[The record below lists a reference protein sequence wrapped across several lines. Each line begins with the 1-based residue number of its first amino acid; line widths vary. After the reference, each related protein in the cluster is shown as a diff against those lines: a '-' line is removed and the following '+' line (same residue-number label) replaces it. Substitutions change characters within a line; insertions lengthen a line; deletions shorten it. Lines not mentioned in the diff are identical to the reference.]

1 MLTIKEYSAMVGQ
14 AIANLDLDSRK
25 PEQLYQPIAYTLEG
39 GGKRLRPVML
49 LMAADAFGGN
59 AEKATEPAAGIEIF
73 HNFTL
78 LHDDV
83 MDSSDT
89 RHGLPTVHKKWD
101 ENTAILSGDAMLT
114 LATELIA
121 QVEPG
126 MLPEIL
132 KTFNQMAMRLYDG
145 QRLDMDFEKRDDVSP
160 AEYREMIEGKTGA
173 LMGAAARIGALIGGS
188 SAEDA
193 RKMEEFGMHLG
204 VAFQIQD
211 DWLDVYGNPATFG
224 KPIGGDILNDK
235 KTFLRL
241 TAIERAGSLRNA
253 LNSSFS
259 LPPSEEKIKS
269 VRGLYTLLGVSDI
282 AAKTVTEE
290 SEAAIS
296 ALEATSMP
304 EEGREAFR
312 KLAESLVG
320 RDK

>member
-1 MLTIKEYSAMVGQ
+1 MLTIKEYSAMAGQ
-14 AIANLDLDSRK
+14 AIDNLDLGSGK
-25 PEQLYQPIAYTLEG
+25 PEKLYMPITYTLEG
-39 GGKRLRPVML
+39 GGKRLRPIML

-59 AEKATEPAAGIEIF
+59 PEKAIKPAVGIEIF

-83 MDSSDT
+83 MDASDT
-89 RHGLPTVHKKWD
+89 RHRMPTVHKKWD

-121 QVEPG
+121 NVDTQL
-126 MLPEIL
+126 LPEIL
-132 KTFNQMAMRLYDG
+132 KTFNQMAMHLYEG
-145 QRLDMDFEKRDDVSP
+145 QRLDMDFEKRDDVSA

-173 LMGAAARIGALIGGS
+173 LMGAAAKIGALIGGS
-188 SAEDA
+188 SANDA

-204 VAFQIQD
+204 IAFQIQD
-211 DWLDVYGNPATFG
+211 DWLDVYGDSATFG

-253 LNSSFS
+253 LNSAFS
-259 LPPSEEKIKS
+259 LPPSEDKIKS

-282 AAKTVTEE
+282 ATKTVAEE
-290 SEAAIS
+290 SDAAIN

-304 EEGREAFR
+304 EDGRKAFR
-312 KLAESLVG
+312 ILAESLV
-320 RDK
+320 RRNK

>member
-1 MLTIKEYSAMVGQ
+1 MAGN
-14 AIANLDLDSRK
+14 AIDNLNIGSRK
-25 PEQLYQPIAYTLEG
+25 PEKLYQPIAYSLEG

-49 LMAADAFGGN
+49 LMAADAFGGDP
-59 AEKATEPAAGIEIF
+59 EKAVDPAAGIEVF

-114 LATELIA
+114 LATELISHVA
-121 QVEPG
+121 PE

-132 KTFNQMAMRLYDG
+132 RTFNHMAMHLYEG
-145 QRLDMDFEKRDDVSP
+145 QRLDMDFETRDDVTA

-173 LMGAAARIGALIGGS
+173 LMGAAAKIGALIGGS
-188 SAEDA
+188 SQEDA
-193 RKMEEFGMHLG
+193 AKMEEFGMHLG

-211 DWLDVYGNPATFG
+211 DWLDVYGDPATFG

-253 LNSSFS
+253 LNTAFS
-259 LPPSEEKIKS
+259 MPATEEKIKS

-282 AAKTVTEE
+282 AAKTVADE
-290 SEAAIS
+290 SEAAIN
-296 ALEATSMP
+296 ALDATSMP
-304 EEGREAFR
+304 EEGKEAFR
-312 KLAESLVG
+312 KLAESLVA
-320 RDK
+320 RNK

>member
-1 MLTIKEYSAMVGQ
+1 MLTIKEYSALAAK
-14 AIANLDLDSRK
+14 AIDNLNLSSRK
-25 PEQLYQPIAYTLEG
+25 PEKLYQPIAYTLEG

-49 LMAADAFGGN
+49 MAAEAFGGDPEE
-59 AEKATEPAAGIEIF
+59 AADPAAGIEIF

-101 ENTAILSGDAMLT
+101 ANTAILSGDAMLT
-114 LATELIA
+114 LATELISR
-121 QVEPG
+121 VEPQ

-132 KTFNQMAMRLYDG
+132 QTFNQMAMRLYDG
-145 QRLDMDFEKRDDVSP
+145 QRLDMDFESRNDVTP
-160 AEYREMIEGKTGA
+160 AEYREMIECKTGA
-173 LMGAAARIGALIGGS
+173 LMGAATRIGALIGGS
-188 SAEDA
+188 SQEDA

-211 DWLDVYGNPATFG
+211 DWLDVYGDPATFG

-235 KTFLRL
+235 KTFLLL

-253 LNSSFS
+253 LNSAFS
-259 LPPSEEKIKS
+259 LPPTEEKIKS
-269 VRGLYTLLGVSDI
+269 VRGLYSLLGVSEI
-282 AAKTVTEE
+282 AARTVSEE
-290 SEAAIS
+290 SKAAID
-296 ALEATSMP
+296 ALEATSMS
-304 EEGREAFR
+304 EEGRDAFR